1 MRFLHFPSAEDVAQ
15 VSAFLIVKRINDFAP
30 SEERPFVLG
39 LPTGG
44 TPVKTYQKLIE
55 LHKAGKV
62 SFKNVVT
69 FNMDEYLGLPRDHP
83 ESYWTFMHTNFF
95 NHIDIRPENINI
107 LNGNPVSIADECA
120 RYEAKIK
127 SYGGI
132 DLFMGGVG
140 HDGHIAFNEPYS
152 SLSSRTRMKE
162 LTVETIEA
170 NKRFFDND
178 VTKVPRSALTIG
190 VGTLL
195 DAKEVLILVTGLGKA
210 EALRQGIEGSINH
223 MWTITALQQH
233 PKCMFMCDEPATMEL
248 KVKTVKFFDGVEAQT
263 MKHLRSGEQDP
274 MKFTEL

>member
-1 MRFLHFPSAEDVAQ
+1 MRTLALPTSDDVA
-15 VSAFLIVKRINDFAP
+15 SLSCGLIAKRISDHQRTNPAK
-30 SEERPFVLG
+30 PFVLG

-55 LHKAGKV
+55 LHKAGNV

-69 FNMDEYLGLPRDHP
+69 FNMDEYLGLPKEHP
-83 ESYWTFMHTNFF
+83 ESYWSFMHNNFF
-95 NHIDIRPENINI
+95 NHIDIPAENINI
-107 LNGNPVSIADECA
+107 LDGNTESIDEECA
-120 RYEAKIK
+120 RYEAKIA

-132 DLFMGGVG
+132 HLFMGGVG

-178 VTKVPRSALTIG
+178 VNKVPKQALTIG
-190 VGTLL
+190 VGTLM
-195 DAKEVLILVTGLGKA
+195 DSKEILILVTGLGKA
-210 EALRQGIEGSINH
+210 EALRQGIEGAVNH
-223 MWTITALQQH
+223 MWTITALQMH

-248 KVKTVKFFDGVEAQT
+248 KVKTMKYFLLIEAETLNAVCRGDFQPES
-263 MKHLRSGEQDP
+263 L
-274 MKFTEL
+274 